1 MRLAASAAG
10 LRDASFCDDA
20 PSPPACNVLKAAA
33 GQLAEYFQGR
43 RRVFSVP
50 LDLQGTAHD
59 RAHWEWLLRL
69 PYGATATYAEVARE
83 VGSPGGARA
92 VGQANARNPVAVI
105 VPCHR
110 VVLSSGKPG
119 GYAGGL
125 WRKLRLLELESGQDR
140 FEV

>member
-1 MRLAASAAG
+1 MRLAASDSG
-10 LRDASFCDDA
+10 LREASFCEGGLSA
-20 PSPPACNVLKAAA
+20 PTGSVLEAAA
-33 GQLAEYFQGR
+33 RQLAEYFDGR
-43 RRVFSVP
+43 RTEFQLP
-50 LDLQGTAHD
+50 LDLNGTAHD

-69 PYGATATYAEVARE
+69 PYGATATYARAARE

-92 VGQANARNPVAVI
+92 VGQANSRNPVAVI

-125 WRKLRLLELESGQDR
+125 WRKLRLLELESGQVR
-140 FEV
+140 LAV